1 MTETERL
8 SLRCSVAEALI
19 ESGDDVAVRLLRI
32 LCDEGGWDA
41 GELWTVNEAVESLT
55 LAAVW
60 SPSGVLRDALLAD
73 AELVRPRLGRGLAGQ
88 AWAAAAPRNVLDP
101 MSDPDWRRSDAV
113 RDAGL
118 GSGTAIPLIAAGAVT
133 GIVMLYSHRVRV
145 PGPVELALLATI
157 GATAGEA
164 LQRFHGDAELRE
176 HALRLRVLAD
186 VSLELDEVHP
196 DLHLTFEAAARNT
209 AERMGDL
216 CLVMQLGDDGATF
229 ELTAFHH
236 RRADAVLLVA
246 ELKDAVAHLLGQTP
260 AGLTLRAGRP
270 LFVPRVTPERIRN
283 LVHEHYWPTIE
294 RMRIQSLIVVPL
306 RARGR
311 PVGAIL
317 AARDDGGPG
326 YSAEDVVFLQQLAG
340 RVALAVANAR
350 ECSCALTSLPAG
362 AVTRALAG

>member
-1 MTETERL
+1 M
-8 SLRCSVAEALI
+8 
-19 ESGDDVAVRLLRI
+19 ESGEDVDVRLLRV
-32 LCDEGGWDA
+32 LCDEGAWDA
-41 GELWTVNEAVESLT
+41 GELWTVHHALETLT
-55 LAAVW
+55 LTAAW
-60 SPSGVLRDALLAD
+60 SASGVLRDTLFAD

-88 AWAAAAPRNVLDP
+88 AWAAAAPRNAVDP
-101 MSDPDWRRSDAV
+101 MSDPDWRRSEAV

-118 GSGTAIPLIAAGAVT
+118 GSGTAVPLIAAGTVT
-133 GIVMLYSHRVRV
+133 GIVILYSHRVRV
-145 PGPVELALLATI
+145 PGPVELAMFAAI
-157 GATAGEA
+157 GGTAGEA
-164 LQRFHGDAELRE
+164 LQRYHGDAELRE

-216 CLVMQLGDDGATF
+216 CLVMQLADDGCTF

-246 ELKDAVAHLLGQTP
+246 ELKDAVAHLLGQTS
-260 AGLTLRAGRP
+260 AGLTVRAGRP
-270 LFVPRVTPERIRN
+270 LHVPRVTPERIRN
-283 LVHEHYWPTIE
+283 LVHENYWPTIE
-294 RMRIQSLIVVPL
+294 RLRIESLIVVPL

-326 YSAEDVVFLQQLAG
+326 YTAEDVVFLQQLAG

-362 AVTRALAG
+362 SMTRALAG